1 MLYPLGLQER
11 IKPSRFYD
19 APSMVVVLVPL
30 QCLIQAFEDVGPEAS
45 GWAEI
50 PYILRDMC

>member
-11 IKPSRFYD
+11 VKPGGFNDSS
-19 APSMVVVLVPL
+19 SMVVVLVPL
-30 QCLIQAFEDVGPEAS
+30 QGLIQAFEYEGPEAS

-50 PYILRDMC
+50 PYILRNVG

>member
-11 IKPSRFYD
+11 VKPGRFYD
-19 APSMVVVLVPL
+19 SPSMVVVLVPL
-30 QCLIQAFEDVGPEAS
+30 QSLIQAFEDVGPEAS

-50 PYILRDMC
+50 PYILCDVS